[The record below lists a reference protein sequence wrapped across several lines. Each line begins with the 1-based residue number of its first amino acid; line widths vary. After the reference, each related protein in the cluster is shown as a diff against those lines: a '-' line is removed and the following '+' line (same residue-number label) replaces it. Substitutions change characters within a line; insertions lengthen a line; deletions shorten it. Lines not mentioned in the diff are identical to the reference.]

1 MRHRLPVDVDDLPAL
16 LDLLNISI
24 KLTISFSWSI
34 AKSDL
39 YTVQCTVAY

>member
-1 MRHRLPVDVDDLPAL
+1 MRYRLPVDVDDLSAL

-24 KLTISFSWSI
+24 KLIISFSWAI

-39 YTVQCTVAY
+39 